1 MNRVFISI
9 LIPTFNRSDDL
20 HNCLKSVSDQDWTV
34 TYEIIIS
41 ENDHS
46 NESNTRKVLEDF
58 SMLPI
63 KLFIQK
69 KNLGMFGNWNFLV
82 ENANGEYFT
91 LLNDDDI
98 LLPTWATI
106 LTKIDGRQMLGVRA
120 LENTPINRS
129 RSCENGSEHIFKNIT
144 LNDLYWGL
152 WTNGTLGSIFHAES
166 CKSMDLFNPD
176 LYPISDWDFYVRY
189 VELFG
194 GKVSDKISVLYG
206 REDSAS
212 LKLDTMLK
220 DMEKS
225 YLYRDELIAKGRLKH
240 RLKLQI
246 IKNMFYAKKYSIC
259 RSCCQDL
266 GEHQFPNAI
275 LRFPPARLLLRFF
288 PMRIARFFF
297 K

>member
-1 MNRVFISI
+1 MNSVFISV

-20 HNCLKSVSDQDWTV
+20 RNCLKSVSDQDWTV
-34 TYEIIIS
+34 SYEIIIS

-46 NESNTRKVLEDF
+46 NERNTRKVLEDF

-82 ENANGEYFT
+82 EKANGEYFT

-106 LTKIDGRQMLGVRA
+106 VTKIDGRQMLGVRA
-120 LENTPINRS
+120 LENTPTNRS
-129 RSCENGSEHIFKNIT
+129 RSCENDSEHIFKNIT
-144 LNDLYWGL
+144 LNELYWGL
-152 WTNGTLGSIFHAES
+152 WTNGTLGSLFHAES

-189 VELFG
+189 LEQYG

-212 LKLDTMLK
+212 LNIDTMLK

-225 YLYRDELIAKGRLKH
+225 YFYRDELIAKGRLKN
-240 RLKLQI
+240 RLKLQF

-259 RSCCQDL
+259 RSCCQDI
-266 GEHQFPNAI
+266 GEHQFPNAA
-275 LRFPPARLLLRFF
+275 LSFPPVRLLLRFF
-288 PMRIARFFF
+288 PMRMAKFLF